1 MLYEEYHDLLKKYKE
16 AEKSYYD
23 ALDKKSKLLYG
34 VGPHVSN
41 PKAIIVDS
49 SSDSYDD
56 DLIEYASELKNIDN
70 LINET
75 RNNKDML
82 EHELKKKELELRAS
96 VDVYDRIYVYRW
108 LEKKKTKD
116 FYKLVNY
123 SYKQTD
129 RKIKEIENIIYP
141 NLKNRRDRL
150 KKQIDE
156 KRKKERD
163 NWEKVFKK

>member
-1 MLYEEYHDLLKKYKE
+1 MIYKEYHDLLKKYKE
-16 AEKSYYD
+16 AENSYYN

-34 VGPHVSN
+34 VKPHASK
-41 PKAIIVDS
+41 PKALMVNS
-49 SSDSYDD
+49 SHDPYDD
-56 DLIEYASELKNIDN
+56 SIVNYVSGIKEVDD

-108 LEKKKTKD
+108 LEYKKTKD
-116 FYKLVNY
+116 IYRLINF
-123 SYKQTD
+123 SYRQTD

-141 NLKNRRDRL
+141 KLKERREKL
-150 KKQIDE
+150 QKQIDD
-156 KRKKERD
+156 KRKRERE